1 MPVPRIWRSTHERR
15 PHDGAAVVCRTK
27 VCPVSATWRRS
38 ADVLHRLVQRKGAA
52 LGLLFLAMLIS
63 ATALARWILPFDA
76 LTQDFASTLQGPS
89 SVHWFGTD
97 ELGRDILARV
107 VYGART
113 SLITAAGAVSI
124 AALIGVP
131 IGMVAGFFGGWRDT
145 LLMRFVDVL
154 LSLPGIL
161 FAMALIAVLGRSQT
175 AALVA
180 VGITGIP
187 SFARITRAQVLSL
200 RKRDFVTAV
209 EALGG
214 SSGYNMFTTVLP
226 NAWSPILVQVVILSS
241 VAILIEAS
249 LAFLGVGIPPPTPS
263 WGEMLRTGK
272 TFLYDAPTYAV
283 LPGLVLTF
291 TILSLDTIGRA
302 LAAVLADRH
311 ERDSIEPAAGD
322 RT

>member
-1 MPVPRIWRSTHERR
+1 MTARLRR
-15 PHDGAAVVCRTK
+15 TRDVVVR
-27 VCPVSATWRRS
+27 
-38 ADVLHRLVQRKGAA
+38 VLAYKGA
-52 LGLLFLAMLIS
+52 LLSVVFLAVMVLAS
-63 ATALARWILPFDA
+63 LLARWILPFDA
-76 LTQDFASTLQGPS
+76 LAQDYASILQAPGK
-89 SVHWFGTD
+89 VHWLGTD

-107 VYGART
+107 VFGART
-113 SLITAAGAVSI
+113 SLLTAAGAVTI
-124 AALIGVP
+124 AALVGVP
-131 IGMVAGFFGGWRDT
+131 IGLVAGFFGGWRDM

-161 FAMALIAVLGRSQT
+161 FAMALIAVLGRSQM

-214 SSGYNMFTTVLP
+214 SSSYNMFRTVLP
-226 NAWSPILVQVVILSS
+226 NSWSPILVQVVILSS

-249 LAFLGVGIPPPTPS
+249 LAFLGIGIPPPTPS

-272 TFLYDAPTYAV
+272 SFLHDSPTYAV
-283 LPGLVLTF
+283 FPGLVLTF
-291 TILSLDTIGRA
+291 TILSLDTLGRT
-302 LAAVLADRH
+302 LARVLEDRH
-311 ERDSIEPAAGD
+311 EIADAPGAAP
-322 RT
+322 

>member
-1 MPVPRIWRSTHERR
+1 MTQRLRR
-15 PHDGAAVVCRTK
+15 TRDVVGR
-27 VCPVSATWRRS
+27 
-38 ADVLHRLVQRKGAA
+38 VLSHKGA
-52 LGLLFLAMLIS
+52 LLSVSFLALMILTS
-63 ATALARWILPFDA
+63 LLARWILPFDA
-76 LTQDFASTLQGPS
+76 LTQDYASILQAPGK
-89 SVHWFGTD
+89 VHWLGTD

-107 VYGART
+107 VFGART
-113 SLITAAGAVSI
+113 SLLTAAGAVTI
-124 AALIGVP
+124 AALVGVP
-131 IGMVAGFFGGWRDT
+131 IGLVAGFFGGWRDM

-161 FAMALIAVLGRSQT
+161 FAMALIAVLGRSQM

-214 SSGYNMFTTVLP
+214 SSSYNMFRTVLP
-226 NAWSPILVQVVILSS
+226 NSWSPILVQVVILSS

-249 LAFLGVGIPPPTPS
+249 LAFLGIGIPPPTPS

-272 TFLYDAPTYAV
+272 SFLHDSPTYAV
-283 LPGLVLTF
+283 FPGLVLTF
-291 TILSLDTIGRA
+291 TILSLDTLGRT
-302 LAAVLADRH
+302 LARVLEDRH
-311 ERDSIEPAAGD
+311 EVADAPGA
-322 RT
+322 TP